1 MKIGVFILLTLLG
14 TGVSAGSI
22 NSAVYDLKV
31 TDEAVEGFC
40 LIRGQDM
47 DADFSPEWGDNIV
60 EKEGDMVVLRFKS
73 NFSNHDVEIPLLEF
87 PCRVEKTLVVVS
99 TRKKFLWRVDSQFY
113 SLGRGDRLL
122 VEDEMERNA
131 ISELDS
137 ELENLRDILG
147 SERSHLSENR
157 IYLKEIN
164 TGEEKIIN
172 AWAGKGYEYSLQ
184 YIFGAVILC
193 ILLFAAF
200 YFISKRL

>member
-1 MKIGVFILLTLLG
+1 
-14 TGVSAGSI
+14 
-22 NSAVYDLKV
+22 
-31 TDEAVEGFC
+31 
-40 LIRGQDM
+40 M
-47 DADFSPEWGDNIV
+47 DADFSPGWSDSIV

>member
-47 DADFSPEWGDNIV
+47 DADFSPGWSDSIV

>member
-1 MKIGVFILLTLLG
+1 MKIWVFILLTLLG

-47 DADFSPEWGDNIV
+47 DADFSPGWSDSIV

>member
-1 MKIGVFILLTLLG
+1 
-14 TGVSAGSI
+14 
-22 NSAVYDLKV
+22 
-31 TDEAVEGFC
+31 
-40 LIRGQDM
+40 
-47 DADFSPEWGDNIV
+47 
-60 EKEGDMVVLRFKS
+60 
-73 NFSNHDVEIPLLEF
+73 
-87 PCRVEKTLVVVS
+87 
-99 TRKKFLWRVDSQFY
+99 
-113 SLGRGDRLL
+113 
-122 VEDEMERNA
+122 MERNA